1 MQKLY
6 FKKLNL
12 QWKNVIDKK
21 RKKKQPDKIFE
32 NSSKIMFKKQYVWK
46 SKKTN
51 LKL

>member
-6 FKKLNL
+6 LKKLNL
-12 QWKNVIDKK
+12 QWKKLQI
-21 RKKKQPDKIFE
+21 KKKQPDKIFE
-32 NSSKIMFKKQYVWK
+32 NSSKIMYKKQYVWK

>member
-6 FKKLNL
+6 LKKLNL
-12 QWKNVIDKK
+12 QWKNVID
-21 RKKKQPDKIFE
+21 KKKQPDKIFE
-32 NSSKIMFKKQYVWK
+32 NSSKIMYKKQYVWK